1 MWHPSCS
8 EHLMAILRINSILLA
23 LSKCSIN
30 LSVNMDVFPHWNIS
44 TVIFYN
50 IVFPYKLFLLKFCFL
65 ILIFF
70 FFHICVVYLI
80 IWKSWTTNS
89 TSDTVFSQYRFPT
102 INQYLFLEL
111 NWFLVFF
118 NAAFMLIKVQ
128 DNNCK
133 NQNQT
138 YWV

>member
-70 FFHICVVYLI
+70 FSYMCCVPYNMEVLNDKFHF
-80 IWKSWTTNS
+80 W
-89 TSDTVFSQYRFPT
+89 YRFQPIPFPT